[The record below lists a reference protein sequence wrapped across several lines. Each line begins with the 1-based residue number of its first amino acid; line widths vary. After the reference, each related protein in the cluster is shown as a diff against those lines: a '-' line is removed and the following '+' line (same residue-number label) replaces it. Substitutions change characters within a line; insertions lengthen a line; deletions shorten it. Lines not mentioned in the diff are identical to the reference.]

1 MGLDQYAYRIDIK
14 PSTEVDFDLDEN
26 VKREEIAYWRKHP
39 DMQGW
44 MEKLYR
50 EKGGRDQSFNCSNV
64 VLTVKDLDRL
74 EADIRQNKLPH
85 TDGFF
90 FGQSYGD
97 ESKEDLDFIWS
108 ARRAIADGYT
118 VYYSS
123 WW

>member
-1 MGLDQYAYRIDIK
+1 MGLDQSAYRINVK
-14 PSTEVDFDLDEN
+14 PDSQVDFELDES
-26 VKREEIAYWRKHP
+26 VERDEIAYWRKHP

-50 EKGGRDQSFNCSNV
+50 EKGGKDQVFNCSKV
-64 VLTVKDLDRL
+64 VLTVKDLDKL
-74 EADIRQNKLPH
+74 EEDVRQSKLPH
-85 TDGFF
+85 TEGFF
-90 FGQSYGD
+90 FGRSYGD
-97 ESKEDLDFIWS
+97 EMKQDLDFIWS

>member
-1 MGLDQYAYRIDIK
+1 MGLDQYAYKIK
-14 PSTEVDFDLDEN
+14 VKPDSQVDFELDDDVECE
-26 VKREEIAYWRKHP
+26 KIAYWRKHP
-39 DMQGW
+39 DIQGW

-50 EKGGRDQSFNCSNV
+50 EKGGKDQVFNCSNL

-74 EADIRQNKLPH
+74 EEDVRQSKLPK

-97 ESKEDLDFIWS
+97 EIKEDLDFIWS

-123 WW
+123 SW